1 MAADLPPDI
10 EETDESPPWDT
21 AEEERDH
28 NTLSMFAVEE
38 PPAAK
43 PEPEPAPKAAAAPE
57 PQSAISAAYQ
67 VLARKYRPRT
77 FEDLIGQE
85 AMVRTLKNAFTSG
98 RIAHAFMLTG
108 VRGVGKTTTARLLAR
123 ALNFESDTVHQ
134 PSVDLTIEGRHCR
147 AIIEGRHMDVLE
159 MDAASRTKVDEM
171 RELLDSVRY
180 SPVEARYKVY
190 VIDEVHMLSTA
201 AFNALL
207 KTLEEP
213 PPHAKFIFATTEI
226 RKVPVTILSRC
237 QRFDL
242 RRVEPDV
249 LIKNLELICQAEGAL
264 VEEEGLILIARA
276 AEGSVRDAQS
286 LLDQAM
292 VQAERGQTVT
302 AAAIRDML
310 GLADR
315 AQTISL
321 FEDVMKGHAAEALSA
336 FRTLYNFGADPAVV
350 MLDLLE
356 HSHGASVAKALGPD
370 ALTLPKDQ
378 AARLAAIGAAVSA
391 GTLSRLWQMLLKAY
405 EEARRA
411 PDPAAACEMALIRL
425 CYAADLPGPEEA
437 LKALQ
442 AGEPVSGGRA
452 PAAPGGGGSGGGSG
466 SGGAMARAHSQSAMA
481 QPQAEAVAAPQIVLQ
496 SFEDVVALIDA
507 RRDIVLK
514 LDVSKYMRPVS
525 FRAGAIEF
533 EPAPGAPGNLAQRL
547 SAKLKDWTGQPWLVA
562 AQGGGGAESLMERAN
577 REKALERKA
586 IEADPFVQSVMQ
598 AFPGAEIVSVRQLA
612 APEAPAEETAA
623 EED

>member
-1 MAADLPPDI
+1 MPADLPPEPRMTEDA
-10 EETDESPPWDT
+10 PPWDGGDVEAAT
-21 AEEERDH
+21 TESGEERDDQ
-28 NTLSMFAVEE
+28 TFSMFGD
-38 PPAAK
+38 
-43 PEPEPAPKAAAAPE
+43 EPALQDEPKAAASVADLIE
-57 PQSAISAAYQ
+57 ASDYQ
-67 VLARKYRPRT
+67 VLARKYRPRR

-85 AMVRTLKNAFTSG
+85 AMVRTLTNAFASG
-98 RIAHAFMLTG
+98 RIAHGFMLTG

-123 ALNFESDTVHQ
+123 ALNYDSDTVHQ
-134 PSVDLTIEGRHCR
+134 PSVDLSVEGRHCR

-159 MDAASRTKVDEM
+159 LDAASRTKVDEM

-180 SPVEARYKVY
+180 APVEARYKVY
-190 VIDEVHMLSTA
+190 IIDEVHMLSTA

-242 RRVEPDV
+242 RRVEPEV
-249 LIKNLELICQAEGAL
+249 LIRNLKAICQAEGAL

-286 LLDQAM
+286 LLDQAI
-292 VQAERGQTVT
+292 VQAERGQTVS
-302 AAAIRDML
+302 AAVIRDML

-315 AQTISL
+315 AQTIAL
-321 FEDVMKGHAAEALSA
+321 FEEAARGHTAEALQA

-356 HSHGASVAKALGPD
+356 HAHGAAVAKALGPD

-378 AARLAAIGAAVSA
+378 AARLAAVGAALSA

-411 PDPAAACEMALIRL
+411 PDPAAAAEMALIRL

-437 LKALQ
+437 LKAIQ
-442 AGEPVSGGRA
+442 SGEA
-452 PAAPGGGGSGGGSG
+452 PSAAPRGPSAPSGGGPSG
-466 SGGAMARAHSQSAMA
+466 ATAMARAIS
-481 QPQAEAVAAPQIVLQ
+481 QPQPVSAEPQITLQ

-514 LDVSKYMRPVS
+514 LDVAKFLRPIS
-525 FRAGAIEF
+525 FRPGAIEF

-547 SAKLKDWTGQPWLVA
+547 AVRLKEWTGQPWLVA
-562 AQGGGGAESLMERAN
+562 AQGGGGAESLYEREQ
-577 REKALERKA
+577 REKAAELNTIA
-586 IEADPFVQSVMQ
+586 QDPFVQSVMT
-598 AFPGAEIVSVRQLA
+598 AFPGTEIVAVRTIVTDA
-612 APEAPAEETAA
+612 APSETPVEA
-623 EED
+623 EDDED